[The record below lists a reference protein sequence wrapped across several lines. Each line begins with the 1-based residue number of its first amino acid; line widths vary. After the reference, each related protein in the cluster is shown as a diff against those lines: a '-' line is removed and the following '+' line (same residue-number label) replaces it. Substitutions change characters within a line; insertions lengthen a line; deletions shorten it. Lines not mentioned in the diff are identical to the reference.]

1 MIGID
6 KRVFKVIKSFVCV
19 CCRVGYYRK
28 IRVMGAVCLNI
39 CLNVIVLWC
48 QSLTKTV
55 TIRDEVYKKLLT
67 VKRKDESF
75 SKLFER
81 LVEGTNPVENLMKLR
96 GCVEFKDKEKMLLE
110 INTLRS
116 ERRL

>member
-1 MIGID
+1 M
-6 KRVFKVIKSFVCV
+6 
-19 CCRVGYYRK
+19 
-28 IRVMGAVCLNI
+28 
-39 CLNVIVLWC
+39 
-48 QSLTKTV
+48 TKTI

-67 VKRKDESF
+67 VKKKDESF

-81 LVEGTNPVENLMKLR
+81 LVEGMNPLETLMKLR

-110 INTLRS
+110 INALRA